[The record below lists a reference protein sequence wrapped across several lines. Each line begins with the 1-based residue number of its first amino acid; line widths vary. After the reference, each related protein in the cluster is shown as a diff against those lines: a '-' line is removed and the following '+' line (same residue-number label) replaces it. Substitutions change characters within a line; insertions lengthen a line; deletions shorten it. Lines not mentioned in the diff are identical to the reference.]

1 MAERYTTDLEY
12 APGTVVVVSYD
23 VNGEATQSF
32 AANQRV
38 LGVVSTNPAF
48 LMNDEAPGQ
57 AIALRGRVPT
67 RVVGP
72 IRKGQPLVSTPDG
85 RAIFGDHQNSFA
97 IALETNLEEGLK
109 LVECVIL

>member
-1 MAERYTTDLEY
+1 
-12 APGTVVVVSYD
+12 VS
-23 VNGEATQSF
+23 
-32 AANQRV
+32 QRV

-67 RVVGP
+67 QVVGP
-72 IRKGQPLVSTPDG
+72 IRKGQPLVSMPDG
-85 RAIFGDHQNSFA
+85 HAASGDHQNSFA
-97 IALETNLEEGLK
+97 IALETNLESGIK